1 MKKKLAAIAAAALML
16 LLCACDV
23 NTASPAPSQS
33 PAQDQTGQTSPEPET
48 TPETPYEEAGKK
60 LIEGFEQGEISELV
74 QSLDWTSTG
83 YGISNPKLSVTDN
96 KDMCD
101 QGKGMLTVLPDAN
114 AWCQSYTFKG
124 ESVSKA
130 FSQGGSY
137 LRLWVCN
144 KTGGTLG
151 VGMVAAANGKQA
163 YFSAEDAVLTGADGT
178 VLKAETGDP
187 SGMGQGKPSAVII
200 PDGFC
205 GWLSFRCDKLGRYW
219 ENAMLEDIKT
229 TESLNIDVRPASFSD
244 EGSYVFDELAL
255 TENMSGQLRD
265 WEHKQE
271 DDKNMTNE
279 EKIAKGF
286 EKAINTTP
294 VLNEIAELNPTG
306 TYSGIKA
313 VWYEGMTKNGRKTKV
328 FAYVGFPENADASS
342 PVPAIV
348 LVHGGGGHAFLPWVK
363 MWNERGYAAIAMDNT
378 GYFPTAVNA
387 GSSETDTTWR
397 YGLMKSLKEEGYT
410 NAPNND
416 GMGSSAGKAE
426 NMWMYHAVGQTIL
439 AANALRADSRVA
451 ADKVGVTGISWGGV
465 ISSITIGW
473 DNRFAFAVPVY
484 GSGYLDESLAWMK
497 NNFSGK
503 ETIQLWSAKD
513 RFDKADMPIL
523 WLCWNDD
530 SCFSVNSNSKSYL
543 DTVKVNPAD
552 RLSMINK
559 MYHSHGCGWN
569 PGEIMMFADSV
580 VKGGATLTGFASQP
594 SGRKINVK
602 IEADS
607 AASKVTAKLYYITE
621 DMTYSRHKK
630 YGYEDTFM
638 DQEWQTAD
646 LTVKE
651 GTVTGSVPA
660 KAKGYYIE
668 LTTEIAGKSYVTC
681 SVYTVV
687 K

>member
-1 MKKKLAAIAAAALML
+1 M
-16 LLCACDV
+16 
-23 NTASPAPSQS
+23 
-33 PAQDQTGQTSPEPET
+33 
-48 TPETPYEEAGKK
+48 
-60 LIEGFEQGEISELV
+60 
-74 QSLDWTSTG
+74 
-83 YGISNPKLSVTDN
+83 
-96 KDMCD
+96 
-101 QGKGMLTVLPDAN
+101 
-114 AWCQSYTFKG
+114 
-124 ESVSKA
+124 
-130 FSQGGSY
+130 
-137 LRLWVCN
+137 
-144 KTGGTLG
+144 
-151 VGMVAAANGKQA
+151 
-163 YFSAEDAVLTGADGT
+163 
-178 VLKAETGDP
+178 
-187 SGMGQGKPSAVII
+187 
-200 PDGFC
+200 
-205 GWLSFRCDKLGRYW
+205 
-219 ENAMLEDIKT
+219 
-229 TESLNIDVRPASFSD
+229 
-244 EGSYVFDELAL
+244 
-255 TENMSGQLRD
+255 
-265 WEHKQE
+265 
-271 DDKNMTNE
+271 
-279 EKIAKGF
+279 
-286 EKAINTTP
+286 
-294 VLNEIAELNPTG
+294 
-306 TYSGIKA
+306 
-313 VWYEGMTKNGRKTKV
+313 
-328 FAYVGFPENADASS
+328 
-342 PVPAIV
+342 
-348 LVHGGGGHAFLPWVK
+348 VHGGGGHAFLPWVK

-607 AASKVTAKLYYITE
+607 AASKVIAKLYYITE